1 MDAEQA
7 RRDLTEERRRLV
19 EVGDFADGQRPDPA
33 EEQEG
38 ASGQHAA
45 DYGTEVEE
53 QMENQGLSDEAR
65 RQVGEIDAALARLD
79 EGTWG
84 LCVVDGKEIDG
95 ERLEALPYAARCRE
109 HQEELERS
117 TR

>member
-19 EVGDFADGQRPDPA
+19 ELGNFADEQRPDPA

-38 ASGQHAA
+38 AAGQHAA
-45 DYGTEVEE
+45 DYGSEVEE

-65 RQVGEIDAALARLD
+65 RQIGEIDAALTRLD

-84 LCVVDGKEIDG
+84 RCVVCGKDIDG

-117 TR
+117 AR